1 MRPVFLIGYMGCGK
15 STLGRALS
23 RLTGITLIDLDTY
36 IESRFHRTVTELF
49 AERGESGF
57 REIETAMLEEVAS
70 FEDVIV
76 ACGGGT
82 PCFGRNME
90 VMNQAGLTVWLNTPR
105 DVLLRRL
112 IRGKHKRPLIAQK
125 TDDELGAFID
135 AALEARETFYS
146 QAQAQFCGANLEDKS
161 QIDTTARAFIT
172 RFLQSS

>member
-1 MRPVFLIGYMGCGK
+1 MGCGK

-23 RLTGITLIDLDTY
+23 RLTGISLIDLDTY
-36 IESRFHRTVTELF
+36 IERRFHRTVTELF

-57 REIETAMLEEVAS
+57 REIETAMLEEVAA

-90 VMNQAGLTVWLNTPR
+90 VMNRSGLTVWLNTPR

-125 TDDELGAFID
+125 SDEELGAFID
-135 AALEARETFYS
+135 AALEARKPFYS
-146 QAQAQFCGANLEDKS
+146 QAQARFCGANLEDKS
-161 QIDTTARAFIT
+161 QIDASAQAFIDQFIPS
-172 RFLQSS
+172 RR

>member
-1 MRPVFLIGYMGCGK
+1 MRPIFLIGYMGCGK

-57 REIETAMLEEVAS
+57 REIETAMLEEVAA

-105 DVLLRRL
+105 DVLLSRL

-135 AALEARETFYS
+135 TALEAREPFYS
-146 QAQAQFCGANLEDKS
+146 QAQARFCGANLEDKS
-161 QIDTTARAFIT
+161 QIDASARAFIEQ
-172 RFLQSS
+172 FIPS